1 MNAAA
6 RPDVSPGM
14 TTLSFAPTKRRPT
27 RVATGLPSPVR
38 TGTVSANRAVT
49 TRSRRLSDEE
59 AGFDVR
65 RAVRAH
71 GPELFG
77 FALNACGD
85 RALADD
91 CVQETFVRAWQSR
104 RRFDPERGSMRTW
117 LFAIARNVVIDEL
130 RSRARRPVA
139 DAESRLEHRQDPVAD
154 HDRMVAHVT
163 LVWALAQL
171 SEAHRRVVVAVRLE
185 GVGYEELSRRDGVPV
200 ATLRTRMYHA
210 LRRLREILGEEA

>member
-1 MNAAA
+1 M
-6 RPDVSPGM
+6 
-14 TTLSFAPTKRRPT
+14 
-27 RVATGLPSPVR
+27 
-38 TGTVSANRAVT
+38 
-49 TRSRRLSDEE
+49 SDDEV
-59 AGFDVR
+59 GFDVR
-65 RAVRAH
+65 RTVRAH

-130 RSRARRPVA
+130 RARARRPVA
-139 DAESRLEHRQDPVAD
+139 DAESRLEHRQDPVGD

-185 GVGYEELSRRDGVPV
+185 GLAYEDLSRRDGVPV

>member
-1 MNAAA
+1 
-6 RPDVSPGM
+6 M
-14 TTLSFAPTKRRPT
+14 TTLPLAPTRVRIAG
-27 RVATGLPSPVR
+27 VATGLPQPVR
-38 TGTVSANRAVT
+38 GGTVSADRAVT
-49 TRSRRLSDEE
+49 TRSRRLSDDEV
-59 AGFDVR
+59 GFDVR

-71 GPELFG
+71 GSELFG

-91 CVQETFVRAWQSR
+91 CVQETFVRAWQAR
-104 RRFDPERGSMRTW
+104 RRFDPDRGSMRTW

-130 RSRARRPVA
+130 RARARRPVG

-185 GVGYEELSRRDGVPV
+185 GVAYEELSRRDGVPV